1 MTRSWVAVV
10 WCTAAAADRLHG
22 GNPGFSG
29 GPVLDERTGL
39 VSAWSARSPAPDQL
53 DRGQATATSHPL
65 SSAPPAFRLGGGA
78 RTTGS

>member
-1 MTRSWVAVV
+1 MTRSWVAVG

-39 VSAWSARSPAPDQL
+39 VIGMVSSVTSPRAAGPRPG
-53 DRGQATATSHPL
+53 DRYVTPTKQCS
-65 SSAPPAFRLGGGA
+65 
-78 RTTGS
+78 TGVSVGR